1 MCEAHAVRRFFG
13 EPSRVAP
20 TDLAQL
26 ADEGLALAGQ
36 IAGAPEK
43 FPAFS
48 SADACF
54 HRTIVQLAGS
64 QRLLDWYQA
73 LNLRVVIFR
82 LGWTEPLREERFR
95 VAAEEHRQIAEALQ
109 HDETQTLRLL
119 EAHVTRVRDQTV
131 GRMVR
136 VSAPVRMRATPLAG
150 GVGGRSV

>member
-1 MCEAHAVRRFFG
+1 VRTFFG
-13 EPSRVAP
+13 EPARTVPAE
-20 TDLAQL
+20 LAQL
-26 ADEGLALAGQ
+26 AGEGLVLARQ

-48 SADACF
+48 DADARF

-82 LGWTEPLREERFR
+82 LGWTEPLGEERFR
-95 VAAEEHRQIAEALQ
+95 VAAEEHRQIADALQ
-109 HDETQTLRLL
+109 HDQAQTLRLL

-131 GRMVR
+131 SRMVR
-136 VSAPVRMRATPLAG
+136 ASATVRTVAAPSAAY
-150 GVGGRSV
+150 GVGARAV